1 MASDFTVL
9 FDDRLHFGSHPGH
22 FNDESI
28 YPTQRLGP
36 AFTFVGA
43 HKTILFDTPNI
54 DLKQPAVLMYQ
65 SFDVTVLGNIIKL
78 NDAQI
83 PGGIPVDAN
92 RCEWKSNLFILAPES
107 LMQDCTNKLYIE
119 ARGESADTETNRDNF
134 VLTNAVVFYKTL
146 A

>member
-9 FDDRLHFGSHPGH
+9 FDDRLHFGSHPGY

-36 AFTFVGA
+36 GVTFVGA
-43 HKTILFDTPNI
+43 DKSILFDTPNI
-54 DLKQPAVLMYQ
+54 DLKLSAVLMYQ
-65 SFDVTVLGNIIKL
+65 SFDVTEPGNIIKL
-78 NDAQI
+78 NDVEV

-92 RCEWKSNLFILAPES
+92 RCEWKSNSFILAPGS
-107 LMQDCTNKLYIE
+107 LLQDRTNTLYIE
-119 ARGESADTETNRDNF
+119 ARGESGDTETNRDNF
-134 VLTNAVVFYKTL
+134 VLTSAVIFYKTL